1 MLDNEGKLASSYL
14 IRFSNLMR
22 LTLENSREKEVSL
35 SRDLS
40 ALELYMQ
47 LEALRFKNKFQYVID
62 VEPGIDRECTLVPP
76 MLLQPFVENSIIH
89 GISNKEGG
97 IIKISVGREGAMIR
111 CVVEDNG
118 GGRKNT
124 VGFKVAREVKRESLG
139 VKITQERL
147 HLLEKLKKVKTAI
160 FITDLS
166 DINNGLSGLRIEL
179 LLPFE
184 NAI

>member
-1 MLDNEGKLASSYL
+1 MIDNEGKLASAYL

-47 LEALRFKNKFQYVID
+47 LEALRFKNKFQYVIEVD
-62 VEPGIDRECTLVPP
+62 PGIDWESTLIPP

-97 IIKISVGREGAMIR
+97 VIKISVSREGNMIR

-118 GGRKNT
+118 EGRKNS
-124 VGFKVAREVKRESLG
+124 VKFKIAQEVKRESLG

-147 HLLEKLKKVKTAI
+147 QIIDKLKKVKTAI
-160 FITDLS
+160 FITDLA
-166 DINNGLSGLRIEL
+166 DINNGSSGLRIEL
-179 LLPFE
+179 LLPFV
-184 NAI
+184 NAF